1 MDEIV
6 LESHGKMIKMIIHDK
21 IWCEVYLIRGDESV
35 ALGGERLD
43 KIISDL
49 LIAIVSEKE
58 RRHFIY
64 QNMELFTVFNLMGPH
79 AVVAG
84 REKDNCGIELIF
96 LSGEGNVMP
105 MLTLLNEDIKK
116 WIDKLTKIMTN

>member
-1 MDEIV
+1 MDELV
-6 LESHGKMIKMIIHDK
+6 LESHGKMIKMLIHDK
-21 IWCEVYLIRGDESV
+21 IWCEVYLIRDDGGV
-35 ALGGERLD
+35 VLGGERLD

-49 LIAIVSEKE
+49 LIAIVSKKE
-58 RRHFIY
+58 RRYFIY

-96 LSGEGNVMP
+96 LSSEGNVMP
-105 MLTLLNEDIKK
+105 MLTLSNDDMKE
-116 WIDKLTKIMTN
+116 WINKMTKIMTN